1 MRVEV
6 NGIHLQRRS
15 DRPLHAMAGFLT
27 QYIIRMWR
35 LILDTATRKIQGWGL
50 FRIHRILVSVVLF
63 EIS

>member
-1 MRVEV
+1 
-6 NGIHLQRRS
+6 
-15 DRPLHAMAGFLT
+15 MAGFLT